1 MLEQGRTAE
10 ALAAAERVTQADV
23 ARDPDARVRWHAVR
37 ARAHARLGDVGAA
50 ERLAAAALDAA
61 EAIDMSDDQAIALR
75 AAAEVHDRAGR
86 RAEARAH
93 VERALELC
101 ARKGDEVF
109 ARRLRTW
116 LTELGGPRAVPDAA
130 GRS

>member
-1 MLEQGRTAE
+1 MAV
-10 ALAAAERVTQADV
+10 AERVTQADV
-23 ARDPDARVRWHAVR
+23 ARDPDALIRWHAVR

-61 EAIDMSDDQAIALR
+61 EAIDMWDDQAIALR

-116 LTELGGPRAVPDAA
+116 LTELDGADAGPGAA
-130 GRS
+130 MRS